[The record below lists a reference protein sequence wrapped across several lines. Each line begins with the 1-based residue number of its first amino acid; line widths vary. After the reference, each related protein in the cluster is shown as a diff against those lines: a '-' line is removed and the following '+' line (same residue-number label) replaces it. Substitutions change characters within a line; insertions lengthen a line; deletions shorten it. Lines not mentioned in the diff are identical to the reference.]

1 LVAVLVVELV
11 MLVLTLVEL
20 MAVQVVV
27 LVDGFKSL
35 VLTSTQDL
43 MVLVSVVAVMDF
55 NLDKILVRMVHPL
68 HSTVS

>member
-1 LVAVLVVELV
+1 MVELV